1 MKFSY
6 LLFKSHLEEDEKIFE
21 ILHRHSYVY
30 FRDSFKTF
38 FFGIIIPVLGFLVFP
53 QLLVVFALW
62 GIIGFVGMIYHFF
75 DWYFDVWIVTNLGV
89 IDIEVNGMFDK
100 NAKRVEYTAI
110 DALGYKVKGVI
121 ATLLNFGDVTIDTMG
136 THMSLVLKEA
146 SHPKSIEKLI
156 VQYQEKFVE
165 DSSFHDHE
173 ALKDMLAGMIAYHA
187 KNNKIEKKR
196 K

>member
-1 MKFSY
+1 MKFSH

-21 ILHRHSYVY
+21 ILHRHPYVY
-30 FRDSFKTF
+30 FRDSFKVL
-38 FFGIIIPVLGFLVFP
+38 FFGVLIPVAGYFVFP
-53 QLLVVFALW
+53 QLIFIFFVWAV
-62 GIIGFVGMIYHFF
+62 IGLIGMMYHFL
-75 DWYFDVWIVTNLGV
+75 DWYFDVWIITDLGV

-110 DALGYKVKGVI
+110 DALGYKINGI
-121 ATLLNFGDVTIDTMG
+121 MATILNFGDVTIDTMG
-136 THMSLVLKEA
+136 THMSLILKEA
-146 SHPKSIEKLI
+146 PHPKSIEKL
-156 VQYQEKFVE
+156 VVKYQEKSVE

-196 K
+196 